1 VRILMKISQ
10 SGTVDG
16 LTLPPAGSETDV
28 PDALGAELCA
38 SGIAEPVAAPE
49 PEKATAP
56 RPQRR

>member
-1 VRILMKISQ
+1 MKISQ